1 METKNIEKQPE
12 TMKCNLNY
20 KIVNSLLSN
29 ENNRLQQ
36 VSLSEKN

>member
-1 METKNIEKQPE
+1 MEAKNIEKQPE